1 MFNFSSFI
9 VTSFNVTFPVF
20 FTITAYSIVSFTSAF
35 SATLFPSAFTKLDV
49 FVTFTPS
56 VLSTTG
62 FSVSLVFSSLSYI
75 PTTIFFTG
83 FCASM
88 SSCFTS

>member
-1 MFNFSSFI
+1 MPNFSSFI

-35 SATLFPSAFTKLDV
+35 PATLFPSAFTKLDV

-62 FSVSLVFSSLSYI
+62 VPGSVPSVPFAVTVLYIFSCLS
-75 PTTIFFTG
+75 
-83 FCASM
+83 
-88 SSCFTS
+88 TSA